1 MIDAQQYY
9 KGNYLHRLYLAKNA
23 LFGSIHSSNDLSQA
37 NQALKDAVKELKIK
51 EDRALIGISKLRGTT
66 GSAAEGEQ
74 ILKQLF
80 RGSNEALKALVGIV
94 GQYMEKGVQFDFN
107 DEKNR
112 KILVEAII
120 DYINQQKNNK
130 KSTVSANLSKQYE
143 KLYDNLVSKLNALV
157 FDSKKDIRSAS
168 AFEGYVHEELVNSIF
183 QYNVLQ
189 ELSTKSQ
196 SDLAGFEEWVAD
208 VAAISSSTG
217 NKSWEAR
224 KGEIRTGKR
233 KYSYDMVIHIPID
246 DYIGDAPIQLKA
258 KPKSRKPEIQLVKKM
273 QIDNLL
279 LDSDMGYAETVIKTA
294 IINQHFWG
302 TSAYKQLVTA
312 TGQALNYTPDA
323 NLSSAHPTALERF
336 DESQTLDTLKPVIP
350 ILENALFYKLI
361 TGIHKKIDTLFYV
374 VTTTSGYRLMRS
386 SEMIQNMMG
395 LGKRYGTTK
404 RTVGKVKGLKNI
416 KSSGRVKIKGK
427 PIVNMSEIPKLYGEP
442 GRGALPREEWY
453 DKTKKKADEVYS
465 KAAITL
471 TYNYSGIKQEG

>member
-9 KGNYLHRLYLAKNA
+9 TGNYLHRLYLAKNA

-37 NQALKDAVKELKIK
+37 NQALKEAVEELRIK
-51 EDRALIGISKLRGTT
+51 EDQALIGISKLRGIT

-74 ILKQLF
+74 ILNQLF
-80 RGSNEALKALVGIV
+80 RGSNEALQVLIDIV
-94 GQYMEKGVQFDFN
+94 GQYMEKGTQFDFN

-112 KILVEAII
+112 AILVEAII
-120 DYINQQKNNK
+120 DYINQQRDNK
-130 KSTVSANLSKQYE
+130 KSTISASLSKQYE
-143 KLYDNLVSKLNALV
+143 KLYDNLISKLNALV
-157 FDSKKDIRSAS
+157 FDSGKNIRSAS

-208 VAAISSSTG
+208 VAASSSSTG
-217 NKSWEAR
+217 NESWSAR
-224 KGEIRTGKR
+224 EGQIKTGKR
-233 KYSYDMVIHIPID
+233 NSSYDMVIHIPID
-246 DYIGDAPIQLKA
+246 DYVGDVPIQLKA
-258 KPKSRKPEIQLVKKM
+258 KPRSRKPEIQLVNKM
-273 QIDNLL
+273 EIDNLL
-279 LDSDMGYAETVIKTA
+279 SDSGMGYARTVIKTA

-361 TGIHKKIDTLFYV
+361 TGIHEKIDTLFYV
-374 VTTTSGYRLMRS
+374 VTSTSGYQLMRS
-386 SEMIQNMMG
+386 SDMIQNMMG

-404 RTVGKVKGLKNI
+404 RTVGKVKGLENI
-416 KSSGRVKIKGK
+416 KSSGRVKINGN
-427 PIVNMSEIPKLYGEP
+427 PIVNMSGISELYGEP

-453 DKTKKKADEVYS
+453 NRTENKADDVYS

-471 TYNYSGIKQEG
+471 TYNYSGIK

>member
-9 KGNYLHRLYLAKNA
+9 TGNYLHRLYLAKNA

-37 NQALKDAVKELKIK
+37 NQALKEAVKELRIK
-51 EDRALIGISKLRGTT
+51 EDQALIGISKLRGTT
-66 GSAAEGEQ
+66 GSVDEGKQ
-74 ILKQLF
+74 ILNQLF
-80 RGSNEALKALVGIV
+80 RGSNEALQALVDIV
-94 GQYMEKGVQFDFN
+94 RQYMEKGIQFDFN
-107 DEKNR
+107 DKENR
-112 KILVEAII
+112 EILVKAII
-120 DYINQQKNNK
+120 DYINKQRDNK
-130 KSTVSANLSKQYE
+130 KSTVSSNLSKQYE

-157 FDSKKDIRSAS
+157 FDSGKNIRSAS

-217 NKSWEAR
+217 NESWSAR
-224 KGEIRTGKR
+224 GGQIKIGKR
-233 KYSYDMVIHIPID
+233 NSSYDMAIHIPID
-246 DYIGDAPIQLKA
+246 NYVGDAPIQLKA
-258 KPKSRKPEIQLVKKM
+258 KPKSRKPEIELVKKM
-273 QIDNLL
+273 EIDNLL
-279 LDSDMGYAETVIKTA
+279 SDSGMGYAKTVIKTA

-361 TGIHKKIDTLFYV
+361 TGIHEKIDTLFYV
-374 VTTTSGYRLMRS
+374 VTSTSGYQLMRS
-386 SEMIQNMMG
+386 SDMIQNMMG

-404 RTVGKVKGLKNI
+404 RTLGKVKGLKNI
-416 KSSGRVKIKGK
+416 KSSGRVKMTGG
-427 PIVNMSEIPKLYGEP
+427 PIVNMSGISELYGEP

-453 DKTKKKADEVYS
+453 DKTQDKADEVYS

>member
-9 KGNYLHRLYLAKNA
+9 TGNYLHRLYLAKNA

-37 NQALKDAVKELKIK
+37 NQALKEAVEELRIK
-51 EDRALIGISKLRGTT
+51 EDQALIGISKLRGTT

-74 ILKQLF
+74 ILNQLF
-80 RGSNEALKALVGIV
+80 RGSNEALQVLIDIV
-94 GQYMEKGVQFDFN
+94 GQYMEKGTQFDFN

-112 KILVEAII
+112 AILVEAII
-120 DYINQQKNNK
+120 DYINQQRDNK

-157 FDSKKDIRSAS
+157 FDSGKNIRSAY
-168 AFEGYVHEELVNSIF
+168 AFEGYVHEELINSIF

-196 SDLAGFEEWVAD
+196 SDLVGFEEWVAD

-217 NKSWEAR
+217 NESWSVR
-224 KGEIRTGKR
+224 GGQIKIGKR
-233 KYSYDMVIHIPID
+233 NSSYDMVIHIPID
-246 DYIGDAPIQLKA
+246 DYVGDVPIQLKA
-258 KPKSRKPEIQLVKKM
+258 KPKSRKPEIQLVNKM
-273 QIDNLL
+273 EIDNLL
-279 LDSDMGYAETVIKTA
+279 SDSGIGYAKTVIKTA

-361 TGIHKKIDTLFYV
+361 TGIHEKIDTLFYV
-374 VTTTSGYRLMRS
+374 VTSTSGYQLMRS
-386 SEMIQNMMG
+386 SDMIQNMMG
-395 LGKRYGTTK
+395 LGKKYGTTK
-404 RTVGKVKGLKNI
+404 RTVGKVKGLENI
-416 KSSGRVKIKGK
+416 KSSGRVKINGS
-427 PIVNMSEIPKLYGEP
+427 PIVNMSGISELYGEP

-453 DKTKKKADEVYS
+453 NQTQNKADDVYS

-471 TYNYSGIKQEG
+471 TYNYSGIK

>member
-9 KGNYLHRLYLAKNA
+9 TGNYLHRLYLAKNA

-37 NQALKDAVKELKIK
+37 NQALKEAVEELRIK
-51 EDRALIGISKLRGTT
+51 EDQALIGISKLRGTT

-74 ILKQLF
+74 ILNQLF
-80 RGSNEALKALVGIV
+80 RGSNEALQVLIDIV
-94 GQYMEKGVQFDFN
+94 GQYMEKGTQFDFN

-112 KILVEAII
+112 VILVEAII
-120 DYINQQKNNK
+120 DYINQQRDNK

-143 KLYDNLVSKLNALV
+143 KIYDNLISKLNALV
-157 FDSKKDIRSAS
+157 FDSGKNIRSAY

-217 NKSWEAR
+217 NESWSVR
-224 KGEIRTGKR
+224 GGQIKTGKR
-233 KYSYDMVIHIPID
+233 NSSYDMVIHIPID
-246 DYIGDAPIQLKA
+246 DYVGDVPIQLKA
-258 KPKSRKPEIQLVKKM
+258 KPKSRKPEIQLVNKM
-273 QIDNLL
+273 EIDNLL
-279 LDSDMGYAETVIKTA
+279 SDSGMGYAKTVIKTA

-361 TGIHKKIDTLFYV
+361 TGIHEKIDTLFYV
-374 VTTTSGYRLMRS
+374 VTSTSGYQLMRS
-386 SEMIQNMMG
+386 SDLIQNMMG
-395 LGKRYGTTK
+395 LGKKYGTTK
-404 RTVGKVKGLKNI
+404 RTVGKVKGLENI
-416 KSSGRVKIKGK
+416 KSSGRVRINGS
-427 PIVNMSEIPKLYGEP
+427 PIVNMSGISELYGEP

-453 DKTKKKADEVYS
+453 NQTQNKADDVYS

-471 TYNYSGIKQEG
+471 TYNYSGIK

>member
-9 KGNYLHRLYLAKNA
+9 TGNYLHRLYLAKNA

-37 NQALKDAVKELKIK
+37 NQALKEAVEELRIK
-51 EDRALIGISKLRGTT
+51 EDQALIGISKLRGTT

-74 ILKQLF
+74 ILNQLF
-80 RGSNEALKALVGIV
+80 RGSNEALQVLIDIV
-94 GQYMEKGVQFDFN
+94 GQYMEKGTQFDFN

-112 KILVEAII
+112 AILVEAII
-120 DYINQQKNNK
+120 DYINQQRDNK
-130 KSTVSANLSKQYE
+130 KSTVSASLSKQYE
-143 KLYDNLVSKLNALV
+143 KLYDNLISKLNALI
-157 FDSKKDIRSAS
+157 FDSGKNIRSAS

-208 VAAISSSTG
+208 IAAISSSTG
-217 NKSWEAR
+217 NESWSAR
-224 KGEIRTGKR
+224 GGQIKTGKR
-233 KYSYDMVIHIPID
+233 NSSYDMVIHIPID
-246 DYIGDAPIQLKA
+246 DYVGDAPIQLKA
-258 KPKSRKPEIQLVKKM
+258 KPKSRKPEIQLVNKM
-273 QIDNLL
+273 EIDNLL
-279 LDSDMGYAETVIKTA
+279 SDSGMGYAKTVIKTA

-361 TGIHKKIDTLFYV
+361 TGIHEKIDTLFYV
-374 VTTTSGYRLMRS
+374 ITSTSGYQLMRS
-386 SEMIQNMMG
+386 SDMIQNMMG
-395 LGKRYGTTK
+395 LGKRYGETK
-404 RTVGKVKGLKNI
+404 RTVGKVKGLENI
-416 KSSGRVKIKGK
+416 KSSGRVKINGS
-427 PIVNMSEIPKLYGEP
+427 PIVNMSGISELYGEP
-442 GRGALPREEWY
+442 GRGALPREKWY
-453 DKTKKKADEVYS
+453 NQTQNKADDVYS

-471 TYNYSGIKQEG
+471 TYNYSGMK